1 MINKIIDFS
10 IHNKFIIG
18 LLTLALIG
26 GGIWSMTQV
35 PIDAVPDITN
45 NQVQVITQS
54 PNLGTEDIEQFVT
67 YPVEVAMSNL
77 PNVKEIRSVSR
88 FGLSVVTIV
97 FDDDVGTYLPRQ
109 LVAEKLTEVH
119 EQIPEGFGA
128 PSMGP
133 ISTGLGEIY
142 QYTLEVDDKNKDVY
156 SITELR
162 TIQDWIVRRQMAM
175 VPGVVEVNAFGGNKK
190 QYEVAV
196 DPQELRAIGITISD
210 VFSALENNNENT
222 GGAYIERNHQANFIR
237 GEGLARSVSD
247 IENMV
252 VKTVNGFPFKVK
264 DVGSVRIGSAV
275 RYGALTMDGKGETV
289 GGMILML
296 KGANSNEVIKNV
308 KKRMEQIQQSLP
320 EGVSIKPFL
329 DRSELIAETT
339 GTVTGNLL
347 EGGLIV
353 IFVLVLLLGNWRGG
367 LIVASTIPLSLLFAF
382 ILMNVFDVWANL
394 MSLGAIDFGII
405 VDGAVIIVEST
416 VFMMMGYAKKVH
428 SKDNGALDSQGTR
441 NKIAA
446 KASKKMMNTAFF
458 GQLIILIVFLPILAL
473 EGVEGKMFR
482 PMALTFIFAM
492 IGAMLLCLTYVPMV
506 SALFLKPKKKGTA
519 DPELSAKTKVG
530 RNYGNRFVHWIERKY
545 EPLLIKSLSHRRGVI
560 GVALALF
567 AIAIFIFSRM
577 GGEFIPQLDEGD
589 IAFHALLK
597 PGSSLTES
605 IETTTK
611 IERIIKVD
619 FPEANSVISRIG
631 VADVPTDP
639 MPMDM
644 ADIFVILKPSDEWTS
659 AESKAELIEKI
670 KETISILPGVNFEF
684 TQPIE
689 MRFNELLT
697 GVREDVAIKLFG
709 EDLDVLAAKAQEMG
723 KIIATVP
730 GVGDMKVEATDGLPQ
745 ITVDY
750 NRNKLAQYGL
760 EINQLNSLVKAAFAG
775 GKAGVI
781 FEGEKRFDLV
791 VRLQEENRVGI
802 EDLQN
807 LFIDLPNGS
816 HIPLREIANVDYQP
830 GPMQISRDN
839 TNRRTYVGIN
849 IRDRDVKSV
858 VEDIQEKLE
867 AEFDLPPGYYIRYG
881 GAFEN
886 LERASNR
893 LQTVVPIA
901 LILIFIL
908 IYFALKSIPQTL
920 MIYLAIPMATIGGV
934 FALWLRGMPFS
945 ISAGVGFIV
954 LFGVAVL
961 NGLVMISGL
970 NELKEEGVTNLKDR
984 IVQGTKRRIRPIM
997 LTALTDILG
1006 FLPMA
1011 ISASAGAE
1019 VQRPLATVVI
1029 GGLITSTLLTLFIL
1043 PIFYQWIEK
1052 RSERKA
1058 KGNPKFVTATVAIG
1072 LLFFAP
1078 MVKAQEIQQID
1089 SLSVISLEKAV
1100 EISKENYPLLKTKQL
1115 EIQRQNRLK
1124 AAAYD
1129 FGNTKVFTGGE
1140 EISDDR
1146 GIYTLI
1152 GLGQQDIDLF
1162 SIGAKKRLQNQRIA
1176 LAEIAL
1182 DLTALQ
1188 VAQEV
1193 KKAWSQ
1199 AYQERQKLDL
1209 YRELDSIYTQFEKA
1223 IQLNFEVENISR
1235 LEYSSAINQALQ
1247 ISNKLQQT
1255 ENEYATALQKLN
1267 LWLVLPAGNAS
1278 SDSYYAVP
1286 DTWDESEVTVM
1297 GLDISLENH
1306 PELELSRT
1314 RISEAEA
1321 NYDAARADLLPNF
1334 NLQAGLQR
1342 VNGMNGFYSYQA
1354 GITIPLLSGTERSQA
1369 RAAEIDSEIA
1379 KTNADLNQRQL
1390 QSEYQQAVRAY
1401 EKWRTSWRFY
1411 KDKALPLAKEQRK
1424 GALLAYTE
1432 GAVDY
1437 AAFTQI
1443 IRDAIQTE
1451 IDGLEALDNYLKS
1464 VFELQYFRTHPQ
1476 KEGAEN
1482 ETNN

>member
-10 IHNKFIIG
+10 INNKFIIG

-26 GGIWSMTQV
+26 AGIYSMTEV

-109 LVAEKLTEVH
+109 LVAEKLTEVQ
-119 EQIPEGFGA
+119 EQIPMGFGEPA
-128 PSMGP
+128 MGP

-142 QYTLEVDDKNKDVY
+142 QYTLEVDAEHQGEY
-156 SITELR
+156 SATELR

-175 VPGVVEVNAFGGNKK
+175 VTGVVEVNAFGGNKK

-196 DPQELRAIGITISD
+196 DPDELRAIGITISE
-210 VFSALENNNENT
+210 VFSALENNNQNT

-237 GEGLARSVSD
+237 GEGLARTVSD

-252 VKTVNGFPFKVK
+252 VKTVNGIPIKIK
-264 DVGSVRIGSAV
+264 DVGKVSIGSAV
-275 RYGALTMDGKGETV
+275 RYGALTKDGKGEAV

-296 KGANSNEVIKNV
+296 KGANSNEVIENV
-308 KKRMEQIQQSLP
+308 TQRMEQIQQSLP

-416 VFMMMGYAKKVH
+416 VFLMYSYVVKKKAV
-428 SKDNGALDSQGTR
+428 SSETR
-441 NKIAA
+441 DEIAA
-446 KASKKMMNTAFF
+446 KASKKMMNAAFF

-473 EGVEGKMFR
+473 EGVEGKMFQ

-492 IGAMLLCLTYVPMV
+492 VGAMLLCLTYVPMI
-506 SALFLKPKKKGTA
+506 SALFLRPPKSEKK
-519 DPELSAKTKVG
+519 S
-530 RNYGNRFVHWIERKY
+530 YGDRFVHWIERKY
-545 EPLLIKSLSHRRGVI
+545 QPLLTKSLTKGKMVI
-560 GVALALF
+560 GIAIALF
-567 AIAIFIFSRM
+567 AVAIFAFTRM

-589 IAFHALLK
+589 IAFHAILK
-597 PGSSLTES
+597 PGSSLSET

-611 IERIIKVD
+611 IERIVKAE
-619 FPEANSVISRIG
+619 FPEVETIISRIG

-639 MPMDM
+639 MPMDI
-644 ADIFVILKPSDEWTS
+644 ADVFVILKPIDEWTS
-659 AESKAELIEKI
+659 AESKDELVEKM
-670 KETISILPGVNFEF
+670 KEAISIVPGVNYEF

-709 EDLDVLAAKAQEMG
+709 EDLDILASKAEEMG

-730 GVGDMKVEATDGLPQ
+730 GVADMKVEATDGLPQ
-745 ITVDY
+745 ITIDY

-760 EINQLNSLVKAAFAG
+760 EINQLNSVVQAAFAG

-791 VRLQEENRVGI
+791 VRLQEENRQSI
-802 EDLQN
+802 DDIQN
-807 LFIDLPNGS
+807 LFINLPNGS
-816 HIPLREIANVDYQP
+816 QIPLREIANVSYEP

-858 VEDIQEKLE
+858 VEEIQDKLDAQFE
-867 AEFDLPPGYYIRYG
+867 LPPGYYIRYG

-901 LILIFIL
+901 LLLIFIL
-908 IYFALKSIPQTL
+908 IYFALKSFPQTL

-934 FALWLRGMPFS
+934 FALWLRDMPFS

-984 IVQGTKRRIRPIM
+984 IVEGTKRRIRPIM
-997 LTALTDILG
+997 LTAFTDILG

-1029 GGLITSTLLTLFIL
+1029 GGLLTSTLLTLFIL
-1043 PIFYQWIEK
+1043 PIFYQWVEK
-1052 RSERKA
+1052 RSERKM
-1058 KGNPKFVTATVAIG
+1058 KFNPKFVTATAVIC
-1072 LLFFAP
+1072 LLFSSSF
-1078 MVKAQEIQQID
+1078 VEAQQVQQND
-1089 SLSVISLEKAV
+1089 PLPVISLEKAV
-1100 EISKENYPLLKTKQL
+1100 AISKENYPLLKTKQL
-1115 EIQRQNRLK
+1115 EIQRQTALK
-1124 AAAYD
+1124 GTAYD
-1129 FGNTKVFTGGE
+1129 FGNTQVFTGGE
-1140 EISDDR
+1140 EISDGQ
-1146 GIYTLI
+1146 GIYTLV
-1152 GLGQQDIDLF
+1152 GLGQQNINLF
-1162 SIGAKKRLQNQRIA
+1162 GIGAKKRLQKQRIA
-1176 LAEIAL
+1176 LAETAL
-1182 DLTALQ
+1182 DLSELQ
-1188 VAQEV
+1188 VEQEV

-1199 AYQERQKLDL
+1199 AYQQRQKFEL
-1209 YRELDSIYTQFEKA
+1209 YRELDSIYSQFEKA
-1223 IQLNFEVENISR
+1223 IALNYEVEAISR
-1235 LEYSSAINQALQ
+1235 LEYSSATNQALQ
-1247 ISNKLQQT
+1247 ISNKLQQA
-1255 ENEYATALQKLN
+1255 ESDYAIALQRLN
-1267 LWLVLPAGNAS
+1267 LWLV
-1278 SDSYYAVP
+1278 SDIFYTVP
-1286 DTWDESEVTVM
+1286 KSLDESEVAVLGIPTIV
-1297 GLDISLENH
+1297 ENH
-1306 PELELSRT
+1306 PELKLSQRQ
-1314 RISEAEA
+1314 IDEAEA
-1321 NYDAARADLLPNF
+1321 NYDAARADLLPKF
-1334 NLQAGLQR
+1334 NLQGGLQR
-1342 VNGMNGFYSYQA
+1342 VNGNSGFYSYQA
-1354 GITIPLLSGTERSQA
+1354 GISIPLFSGTERSQA
-1369 RAAEIDSEIA
+1369 KAAKIDSEIA
-1379 KTNADLNQRQL
+1379 RTNADYTQRQL
-1390 QSEYQQAVRAY
+1390 QSEYHQAVQSY
-1401 EKWRTSWRFY
+1401 QKWETSWQFY
-1411 KDKALPLAKEQRK
+1411 RDKALPLAEEQRK
-1424 GALLAYTE
+1424 GALLAYKE

-1443 IRDAIQTE
+1443 IRDAINTE
-1451 IDGLEALDNYLKS
+1451 MDALDALDNYLKS
-1464 VFELQYFRTHPQ
+1464 VFELQYFKQ
-1476 KEGAEN
+1476 
-1482 ETNN
+1482 